1 MIDICTS
8 GAKHT
13 MDRIKQYSSSPTGIF
28 LYSLVTG
35 IVGIIILLTFFSM
48 LFAGS
53 MLTLILPVIVGFNSA
68 AGGYGF
74 VDKRGSDTPYQK
86 LPLFGIAVLLA
97 ITGCFFITFIIPW
110 EPLLDGWR
118 YLITTTSALFSTF
131 FGAWL
136 AVKTRRQPRGHH
148 NKPTYQEEV

>member
-1 MIDICTS
+1 MIDICTN

-13 MDRIKQYSSSPTGIF
+13 MDRIKQFSSSPSGIF

-53 MLTLILPVIVGFNSA
+53 ILTVLLPVIVGFNSA

-86 LPLFGIAVLLA
+86 LPLFSIAVLLA
-97 ITGCFFITFIIPW
+97 LTGCFLITLFNPW

-118 YLITTTSALFSTF
+118 YLISTTTALFSTF

-136 AVKTRRQPRGHH
+136 AVKTRKNDRPS
-148 NKPTYQEEV
+148 